1 MFKVDLHVHTVLGGD
16 SNIQPD
22 DLVVRALEV
31 GLDAVCVTEHH
42 SYALSEPVEEISR
55 GTNFPIFR
63 GAEYRAAEGH
73 LLVFGAKVEKSE
85 LLPGLP
91 MQFAVDWAHRKGGV
105 AIPAHSYQKGIVGS
119 YLGDRVLELKNLIAL
134 EVINGSATSE
144 ENRRALE
151 AAIHLGVKGIGG
163 SDAHGLHGLG
173 KVYTLFPE
181 PIRTEEELIW
191 ALRYSEYTPHW
202 NENMK
207 L

>member
-1 MFKVDLHVHTVLGGD
+1 MFKIDLHVHTILGGD

-22 DLVVRALEV
+22 ELVTRALEV

-42 SYALSEPVEEISR
+42 SYALSEPVQEISR
-55 GTNFPIFR
+55 QTNFPIFR
-63 GAEYRAAEGH
+63 GTEYRAAEGH
-73 LLVFGAKVEKSE
+73 LLVFGVRVEKSE

-91 MQFAVDWAHRKGGV
+91 MQFAIDWVHGRGGV
-105 AIPAHSYQKGIVGS
+105 AIPAHSYQKGMVGS

-144 ENRRALE
+144 ENMRALD
-151 AAIHLGVKGIGG
+151 AATQLGINGIGG
-163 SDAHGLHGLG
+163 SDAHGLGGLG

-181 PIRTEEELIW
+181 TIKTEEELSM
-191 ALRYSEYTPHW
+191 ALRYGGYTPHW

>member
-1 MFKVDLHVHTVLGGD
+1 MFKVDLHVHTSLGGD
-16 SNIQPD
+16 SHIKPNK
-22 DLVVRALEV
+22 LVNRALEV

-42 SYALSEPVEEISR
+42 SYALSEPVQKISR
-55 GTNFPIFR
+55 ETNFPIFR
-63 GAEYRAAEGH
+63 GTEYRAAEGH

-91 MQFAVDWAHRKGGV
+91 MQFAVDWVNGRGGV
-105 AIPAHSYQKGIVGS
+105 AIPAHAYQKGIVGS

-134 EVINGSATSE
+134 EVLNGSATSE

-151 AAIHLGVKGIGG
+151 AATLMGVKGIGG
-163 SDAHGLHGLG
+163 SDAHGLISIG
-173 KVYTLFPE
+173 KVYTLFPS
-181 PIRTEEELIW
+181 PIETEEDLIL
-191 ALRYSEYTPHW
+191 ALRNGGYTPHW

>member
-1 MFKVDLHVHTVLGGD
+1 LGGD
-16 SNIQPD
+16 SIIEPD
-22 DLVVRALEV
+22 DLVDRALEV

-55 GTNFPIFR
+55 KKNFPIFR
-63 GAEYRAAEGH
+63 GTEYRAAEGH

-91 MQFAVDWAHRKGGV
+91 MQFAVEWVNHRGGV
-105 AIPAHSYQKGIVGS
+105 PVPAHAYQKGMVGS
-119 YLGDRVLELKNLIAL
+119 YLGNRVFDLKNLIAL
-134 EVINGSATSE
+134 EVINGSATLE
-144 ENRRALE
+144 ENRRALD
-151 AAIHLGVKGIGG
+151 AATQMGIKGIGG

-181 PIRTEEELIW
+181 SITTEEELIL
-191 ALRYSEYTPHW
+191 ALRCGGYAPHW
-202 NENMK
+202 NDNMK